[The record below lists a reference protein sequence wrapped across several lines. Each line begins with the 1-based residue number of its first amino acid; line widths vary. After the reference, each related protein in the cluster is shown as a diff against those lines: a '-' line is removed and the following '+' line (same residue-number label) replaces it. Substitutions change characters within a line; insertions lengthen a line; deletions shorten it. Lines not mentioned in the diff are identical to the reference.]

1 MQNPFQHRKPVIISL
16 VPTKALISAVNMQMR
31 LPTRASDG
39 PLSNKD
45 AIANLV

>member
-1 MQNPFQHRKPVIISL
+1 
-16 VPTKALISAVNMQMR
+16 MQMR

-45 AIANLV
+45 AIANLVWQKICYGVYFITSLLFRFHHNLI